1 MTIWVPYCSLFST
14 LCFLALAYLHNSPAI
29 MKVEQ
34 DISEST
40 IFKGKLKLVYEST
53 KMKLDLVL
61 EVAYEQ
67 PLVKQSAC
75 WTSLVVR
82 SPVGA
87 IVKHLT
93 VVRIRKETIP
103 SSMN

>member
-1 MTIWVPYCSLFST
+1 MQSIYNSIFVFST

-29 MKVEQ
+29 MKGDQ

-61 EVAYEQ
+61 EVAYE
-67 PLVKQSAC
+67 
-75 WTSLVVR
+75 
-82 SPVGA
+82 
-87 IVKHLT
+87 
-93 VVRIRKETIP
+93 
-103 SSMN
+103 